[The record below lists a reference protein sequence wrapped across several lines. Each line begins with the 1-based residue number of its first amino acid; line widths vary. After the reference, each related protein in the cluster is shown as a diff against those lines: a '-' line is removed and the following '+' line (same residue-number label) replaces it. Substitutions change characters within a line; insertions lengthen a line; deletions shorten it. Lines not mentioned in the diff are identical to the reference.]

1 MCSDFL
7 KDSLLLIKKYIN
19 KSYIK
24 IFNNCD
30 YEEDIEKYVEKNDIF
45 YEKIIN
51 NLEDTYYKNISK
63 KRVKE
68 AKGKIKNIC

>member
-24 IFNNCD
+24 MFNNCD
-30 YEEDIEKYVEKNDIF
+30 YEEDIEK
-45 YEKIIN
+45 
-51 NLEDTYYKNISK
+51 
-63 KRVKE
+63 
-68 AKGKIKNIC
+68 